1 MSTQI
6 KRLFQQNTEFVPI
19 TLAEAVVVNTND
31 TNLPPLGITTL
42 DKVLQGTLLF
52 VGNNTQNINTINQ
65 TVANIN
71 KALLNKQDKITWG
84 EGIEIGEDGS
94 INVVTTNKIDLYKI
108 VTALPPASIDCE
120 NTIYLLPSSENVS
133 GNVWKEFIC
142 VYSDSLKI
150 YVWEEIGTVQTD
162 VDLSGYVT
170 RTEYSAAINSINTQI
185 NDITTELGNKLTAQ
199 SVTYSTGGIVE
210 VNYEIPSN
218 LYDTYEYTY

>member
-31 TNLPPLGITTL
+31 TILPQLGITTL
-42 DKVLQGTLLF
+42 DKVLQGTLIL

-65 TVANIN
+65 AVSNIN
-71 KALLNKQDKITWG
+71 NALSNKQDKITWG
-84 EGIEIGEDGS
+84 EGIEIDENGVV
-94 INVVTTNKIDLYKI
+94 NVTNTIQLYKI
-108 VTALPPASIDCE
+108 VKTLPQASKECE
-120 NTIYLLPSSENVS
+120 NQIYLIPSSGVS
-133 GNVWKEFIC
+133 GNNWKELIC
-142 VYSDSLKI
+142 LYNSTDNVYF
-150 YVWEEIGTVQTD
+150 WEEIGTVQTD

-170 RTEYSAAINSINTQI
+170 RTEYSTAINSINTQI

-199 SVTYSTGGIVE
+199 SVTYSTGGIVK